1 MFDEESTRIRKQQK
15 FLQDVE
21 HAISD
26 ANREIIQAHIPRLDK
41 ASFVA
46 FATRV
51 AELRAEYLKAAL
63 AAAQGTDAVEYTA
76 LRARRE
82 AFEEAKA
89 AFGALERAIE
99 RGYVDIAG
107 AG

>member
-1 MFDEESTRIRKQQK
+1 MFDEESSRIRKQQK

-21 HAISD
+21 QAIAQ
-26 ANREIIQAHIPRLDK
+26 ANRQAIHARIATLDR

-51 AELRAEYLKAAL
+51 AELRAGYLEAAL
-63 AAAQGTDAVEYTA
+63 AASIGGDFSA
-76 LRARRE
+76 LPSHRV

-89 AFGALERAIE
+89 AFAALERAIE
-99 RGYVDIAG
+99 RGYVDIDG

>member
-1 MFDEESTRIRKQQK
+1 MFDEETTRIRKQQK

-51 AELRAEYLKAAL
+51 AELRAEYLKASL
-63 AAAQGTDAVEYTA
+63 AAAQGADTFDHTV

-82 AFEEAKA
+82 AFEELKT

-99 RGYVDIAG
+99 RGYVDIAD
-107 AG
+107 AD

>member
-63 AAAQGTDAVEYTA
+63 GAAQGSDAVEYTA

-82 AFEEAKA
+82 AFEEARA

-107 AG
+107 AD

>member
-21 HAISD
+21 HAITD
-26 ANREIIQAHIPRLDK
+26 ANREIIQAHIPHLDR

-63 AAAQGTDAVEYTA
+63 SVSQNSDAVEYTA

-89 AFGALERAIE
+89 AFAALERAIE
-99 RGYVDIAG
+99 RGYVDIA
-107 AG
+107 

>member
-41 ASFVA
+41 SSFVA
-46 FATRV
+46 FAR
-51 AELRAEYLKAAL
+51 
-63 AAAQGTDAVEYTA
+63 A
-76 LRARRE
+76 LRNCAPST
-82 AFEEAKA
+82 
-89 AFGALERAIE
+89 
-99 RGYVDIAG
+99 
-107 AG
+107 

>member
-1 MFDEESTRIRKQQK
+1 MFDEESSRIRKQQK

-21 HAISD
+21 QAIS
-26 ANREIIQAHIPRLDK
+26 ASNREIIHAQIPRLDR

-51 AELRAEYLKAAL
+51 AELRADYLKAAM
-63 AAAQGTDAVEYTA
+63 AVSSGEAGGDFIA
-76 LRARRE
+76 LRDRRE
-82 AFEEAKA
+82 RYEEAKA
-89 AFGALERAIE
+89 AFAALERSIE

-107 AG
+107 AD

>member
-26 ANREIIQAHIPRLDK
+26 ANREIIQAHIPQLDK
-41 ASFVA
+41 SSFVA

-63 AAAQGTDAVEYTA
+63 AAAQGNDAVEYTA

-89 AFGALERAIE
+89 AFSALERAIE

>member
-21 HAISD
+21 HAITD
-26 ANREIIQAHIPRLDK
+26 ANREILHAHIPDLDR

-63 AAAQGTDAVEYTA
+63 SVSQGSDAVEYTA
-76 LRARRE
+76 LRVRRE

-89 AFGALERAIE
+89 AFAALERAIE
-99 RGYVDIAG
+99 RGYIDIA
-107 AG
+107 

>member
-1 MFDEESTRIRKQQK
+1 MFDEETSRIRKQQK

-21 HAISD
+21 QGIAE
-26 ANREIIQAHIPRLDK
+26 ANRRIIHARIDRLDK

-51 AELRAEYLKAAL
+51 AELRAAYLEAAL
-63 AAAQGTDAVEYTA
+63 AASRGRGDFAALPA
-76 LRARRE
+76 LRE
-82 AFEEAKA
+82 AYDEAKA
-89 AFGALERAIE
+89 AFAALERAIE
-99 RGYVDIAG
+99 RGYVDIAD

>member
-26 ANREIIQAHIPRLDK
+26 ANRQIIHAQIPRLDR
-41 ASFVA
+41 ASFVT

-51 AELRAEYLKAAL
+51 AELRADYLKAAMGV
-63 AAAQGTDAVEYTA
+63 ATSGSGDFID
-76 LRARRE
+76 LRDRRE
-82 AFEEAKA
+82 RYEEAKA
-89 AFGALERAIE
+89 AFAALERSIE

-107 AG
+107 AE

>member
-63 AAAQGTDAVEYTA
+63 AVSSGEAGGDFIA
-76 LRARRE
+76 LRDRRE
-82 AFEEAKA
+82 RFEEAKA
-89 AFGALERAIE
+89 AFAALERSIE

-107 AG
+107 AD

>member
-41 ASFVA
+41 ARFVA

-51 AELRAEYLKAAL
+51 AELRADYLKAAL
-63 AAAQGTDAVEYTA
+63 AVSSGEAGGDFIA
-76 LRARRE
+76 LRDRRE
-82 AFEEAKA
+82 RFEEAKA
-89 AFGALERAIE
+89 AFAALERSIE

-107 AG
+107 AD

>member
-1 MFDEESTRIRKQQK
+1 MFDEESTRIRRQQK

-26 ANREIIQAHIPRLDK
+26 ANRQIIHAQIPRLDK

-51 AELRAEYLKAAL
+51 AELRADYLKAAIGV
-63 AAAQGTDAVEYTA
+63 ATGDGGDFTA
-76 LRARRE
+76 LRDRRE
-82 AFEEAKA
+82 RFEEAKA
-89 AFGALERAIE
+89 AFAALERSIE

-107 AG
+107 AE

>member
-1 MFDEESTRIRKQQK
+1 MFDEESTRIRRQQK

-26 ANREIIQAHIPRLDK
+26 ANREIIHSRIPPLDR

-51 AELRAEYLKAAL
+51 AELRADYLGAAL
-63 AAAQGTDAVEYTA
+63 AVAKGDAGGDFIA
-76 LRARRE
+76 LRDRRE
-82 AFEEAKA
+82 RYEEAKA
-89 AFGALERAIE
+89 AFAALERSIE

-107 AG
+107 AE